1 MILRHPLFLA
11 VVVVFGTA
19 LAVLPAATNTMPLE
33 EVRAG
38 MRGTGI
44 TVFQGMERS
53 EFTAEIIGVL
63 ENSVGV
69 RRNLI
74 LARLEGGPL
83 AVSGVIQGMSGS
95 PVYVDGRLIGAV
107 SYSMGAFPKDT
118 IAGITPIEE
127 MLNDDT
133 GPVQRLQPVAARLTL
148 PLATDTLTSLLPER
162 LTRPGPF
169 ASQAGDVTVTGLSP
183 SAGAALGVQL
193 RPIATPI
200 VMTGFT
206 EEAVAH
212 IGPLFRSAGM
222 VPVVGGALSAQTPLP
237 GGPLQAGDAVGV
249 SLVRGDL
256 SMAGTGTV
264 TLVDEGRVHAF
275 GHPFYN
281 LGAAGFPMTRAF
293 IHGVLPSQS
302 ISSKISAVGDVLGTI
317 DQDRATGISGRHG
330 PGPRM
335 VPVHVTLDSPDR
347 QKSDT
352 FDLEVVADDFFTP
365 LLTYNAML
373 NTLFTHS
380 RQLGASTYVV
390 SGEVRLVG
398 QPTVNFGETFS
409 GDSAT
414 VLAALYI
421 AGPLT
426 ALINNGF
433 ETVAVDSID
442 MSVTAHDDVRLAQL
456 DRVWID
462 EPRPRAGRT
471 VPVRMTARTRRGE
484 EIERTVMI
492 DLPDNAR
499 GRLQVMVSD
508 GTTLAQQE
516 RQESG
521 RDLQATDLGQLIEAM
536 NSARRNNRLYVQL
549 RRQDAGAVMSGRRM
563 AALPP
568 SVLDVL
574 GADKSGRGFTPLRN
588 AVVGEWSVP
597 LDYVVSGSRVL
608 TIDLDT
614 P

>member
-1 MILRHPLFLA
+1 MSLRHPLLLTLA
-11 VVVVFGTA
+11 VLFGAA
-19 LAVLPAATNTMPLE
+19 LAVLPAATEMMPVD

-38 MRGTGI
+38 MRGTGV

-107 SYSMGAFPKDT
+107 SYSMGSFPKDT

-127 MLNDDT
+127 MLSDDT
-133 GPVQRLQPVAARLTL
+133 GPPTRLQPVAAMLSL

-162 LTRPGPF
+162 MARPGPF
-169 ASQAGDVTVTGLSP
+169 AARAGDVTATGLSP
-183 SAGAALGVQL
+183 ADGAALGLQL

-200 VMTGFT
+200 VMGGFNAD
-206 EEAVAH
+206 AVAH
-212 IGPLFRSAGM
+212 ISPIFRSAGM
-222 VPVVGGALSAQTPLP
+222 VPVVGGALAAQTLP
-237 GGPLQAGDAVGV
+237 AGPLEAGDAVGV

-281 LGAAGFPMTRAF
+281 LGSAGFPMTRAF

-347 QKSDT
+347 GKSDT

-380 RQLGASTYVV
+380 RQIGASTYVL
-390 SGEVRLVG
+390 SGEARLVG
-398 QPTVNFGETFS
+398 QPAVRFEEVFT
-409 GDSAT
+409 GDNAT
-414 VLAALYI
+414 ILAALYV

-433 ETVAVDSID
+433 ERVTVDGID
-442 MSVTAHDDVRLAQL
+442 MAITAHDDVRLATL

-462 EPRPRAGRT
+462 DPRPRAGRS
-471 VPVRMTARTRRGE
+471 VPVRIAARTRQGE
-484 EIERTVMI
+484 EINRTVMV
-492 DLPDNAR
+492 DLPASAR
-499 GRLQVMVSD
+499 GQLQVLVAD
-508 GTTLAQQE
+508 GPTLARQE

-521 RDLQATDLGQLIEAM
+521 RDLQATDLGQLVEAM
-536 NSARRNNRLYVQL
+536 NGARRNNQLYVQL

-563 AALPP
+563 ASLPP

-574 GADKSGRGFTPLRN
+574 GADRSGRGFTPLRA
-588 AVVGEWSVP
+588 AVIGEWSVP
-597 LDYVVSGSRVL
+597 LDHVISGSRVL

>member
-1 MILRHPLFLA
+1 MNLRHPLFLT
-11 VVVVFGTA
+11 VVVVFGAA

-95 PVYVDGRLIGAV
+95 PVYIDGRLIGAV
-107 SYSMGAFPKDT
+107 SYSMGSFPKDT
-118 IAGITPIEE
+118 IAGITPIAE

-133 GPVQRLQPVAARLTL
+133 GPVQRLQPVAAALPL
-148 PLATDTLTSLLPER
+148 PLATDALTSLLPDR
-162 LTRPGPF
+162 LARPGPF
-169 ASQAGDVTVTGLSP
+169 AARAGDVTATGLSP
-183 SAGAALGVQL
+183 SDGAALGVQL

-206 EEAVAH
+206 DEAVNH
-212 IGPLFRSAGM
+212 IAPLFRSAGM
-222 VPVVGGALSAQTPLP
+222 VPVVGGALSAQTRLP
-237 GGPLQAGDAVGV
+237 DGPLQAGDAVGV

-293 IHGVLPSQS
+293 IHGILPSQA

-347 QKSDT
+347 GKSDT

-380 RQLGASTYVV
+380 RQIGASTYVV
-390 SGEVRLVG
+390 SGEARLVG
-398 QPTVNFGETFS
+398 QPAVRFDEIFS

-414 VLAALYI
+414 VLAALYV

-433 ETVAVDSID
+433 ETVTVDSIE

-462 EPRPRAGRT
+462 EPRPRPGRT

-499 GRLQVMVSD
+499 GSLQVLVAD

-536 NSARRNNRLYVQL
+536 NTARRNNRLYVQL

-563 AALPP
+563 ASLPP

-574 GADKSGRGFTPLRN
+574 GADRSGRGFTPLRT

-597 LDYVVSGSRVL
+597 LDHVISGSRVL

>member
-1 MILRHPLFLA
+1 MTLRQPLLLTLVFVGAALA
-11 VVVVFGTA
+11 VV
-19 LAVLPAATNTMPLE
+19 PAATDTMPLGD
-33 EVRAG
+33 VRAG
-38 MRGTGI
+38 MRGTGV

-107 SYSMGAFPKDT
+107 SYSMGSFPKDT

-133 GPVQRLQPVAARLTL
+133 GPAPRLQPVSVPLAL
-148 PLATDTLTSLLPER
+148 PLASDSLTTLLPDR
-162 LTRPGPF
+162 LARPGPF
-169 ASQAGDVTVTGLSP
+169 ALRPGDVHATGLS
-183 SAGAALGVQL
+183 AADGGALGLQL

-206 EEAVAH
+206 EAAMDH
-212 IGPLFRSAGM
+212 IAPLFRSAGM
-222 VPVVGGALSAQTPLP
+222 VPVVGGALSAAQSLP
-237 GGPLQAGDAVGV
+237 DGPLQAGDAVGV

-302 ISSKISAVGDVLGTI
+302 ISSKISAVGEVLGTI

-335 VPVHVTLDSPDR
+335 VPVHVSLDSPDR
-347 QKSDT
+347 GKTDT
-352 FDLEVVADDFFTP
+352 FDFEVVTDDFFTP
-365 LLTYNAML
+365 LLTYNAVL

-380 RQLGASTYVV
+380 RQLGASSYVV
-390 SGEVRLVG
+390 SGEARLVD
-398 QPTVNFGETFS
+398 QAPVRFEEMFS

-414 VLAALYI
+414 ILAALYI
-421 AGPLT
+421 SGPLT

-433 ETVAVDSID
+433 EAVSVDSID
-442 MSVTAHDDVRLAQL
+442 LSITAHDDVRTASL

-462 EPRPRAGRT
+462 DPRPRPGRT
-471 VPVRMTARTRRGE
+471 VPLRFTAKTRRGE
-484 EIERTVMI
+484 EITRTVNI
-492 DLPDNAR
+492 DLPANAR
-499 GRLQVMVSD
+499 GRFEVLVAD
-508 GTTLAQQE
+508 GTTLARQE

-521 RDLQATDLGQLIEAM
+521 RDLTATSLGQLIREM
-536 NSARRNNRLYVQL
+536 NGARRNNRLYVQL
-549 RRQDAGAVMSGRRM
+549 RRRDAGAVMGGRRM
-563 AALPP
+563 ASLPP

-574 GADKSGRGFTPLRN
+574 AADPSGRGFTRLRT
-588 AVVGEWSVP
+588 AVVGEWNVP
-597 LDYVVSGSRVL
+597 LDYVISGSRVL
-608 TIDLDT
+608 TIDLDN

>member
-1 MILRHPLFLA
+1 MILRHPLFLT

-133 GPVQRLQPVAARLTL
+133 GPVQRLQPVAATLTL

-183 SAGAALGVQL
+183 TAGAALGVQL

-206 EEAVAH
+206 DEAVAH

-335 VPVHVTLDSPDR
+335 VPVHVTLDSPGR

-398 QPTVNFGETFS
+398 QPAVNFGEIFS

-414 VLAALYI
+414 VLAALYV

-597 LDYVVSGSRVL
+597 LDYVISGSRVL

>member
-1 MILRHPLFLA
+1 MSLRHPVLLTLA
-11 VVVVFGTA
+11 VLFGAA
-19 LAVLPAATNTMPLE
+19 LAVLPAATEMMPLD

-38 MRGTGI
+38 MRGTGV

-107 SYSMGAFPKDT
+107 SYSMGSFPKDT

-127 MLNDDT
+127 MLSDDT
-133 GPVQRLQPVAARLTL
+133 GPVTRLQPVATRLSL
-148 PLATDTLTSLLPER
+148 PLATDALTALLPDR
-162 LTRPGPF
+162 LARPGPF
-169 ASQAGDVTVTGLSP
+169 ASRAGDVTATGLSP
-183 SAGAALGVQL
+183 ADGAALGVQL
-193 RPIATPI
+193 RPIATP
-200 VMTGFT
+200 MAMSGFHAD
-206 EEAVAH
+206 AVAH
-212 IGPLFRSAGM
+212 MSPLFRSAGM
-222 VPVVGGALSAQTPLP
+222 VPVVAGALTAQTLP
-237 GGPLQAGDAVGV
+237 DGPLQAGDAIGV

-281 LGAAGFPMTRAF
+281 LGGAAFPMTRAF
-293 IHGVLPSQS
+293 IHGVLPSLS

-330 PGPRM
+330 PGPHM

-347 QKSDT
+347 GKRDT

-380 RQLGASTYVV
+380 RQIGASTYVV
-390 SGEVRLVG
+390 SGEARLVG
-398 QPTVNFGETFS
+398 QAAVQFEEIFS
-409 GDSAT
+409 GDNAT
-414 VLAALYI
+414 ILAALYV

-433 ETVAVDSID
+433 ETVTVDGIDLSI
-442 MSVTAHDDVRLAQL
+442 TAHDDVRLATL

-462 EPRPRAGRT
+462 DPRPRAGRT
-471 VPVRMTARTRRGE
+471 IPVRITTQTRRGE
-484 EIERTVMI
+484 EIARTVMVN
-492 DLPDNAR
+492 LPASAR
-499 GRLQVMVSD
+499 GQWQVLVAD

-521 RDLQATDLGQLIEAM
+521 RDLQAGDLGQLIEAM
-536 NSARRNNRLYVQL
+536 NGARRNNRLYVQL
-549 RRQDAGAVMSGRRM
+549 RRTDAGAVMNGRRM
-563 AALPP
+563 ASLPP

-574 GADKSGRGFTPLRN
+574 GADRSGRGFTPLRT
-588 AVVGEWSVP
+588 AVMGEWSVP
-597 LDYVVSGSRVL
+597 LDHVVSGSRVVTL
-608 TIDLDT
+608 DLDR

>member
-1 MILRHPLFLA
+1 MPLRHPVLLTLA
-11 VVVVFGTA
+11 VLFGAA
-19 LAVLPAATNTMPLE
+19 LAVLPAATETMPVD

-38 MRGTGI
+38 MRGTGV

-107 SYSMGAFPKDT
+107 SYSMGSFPKDT

-127 MLNDDT
+127 MLSDDT
-133 GPVQRLQPVAARLTL
+133 GPATRLQPVATTLSL
-148 PLATDTLTSLLPER
+148 PLATDALTTLLPDR
-162 LTRPGPF
+162 LARPGPF
-169 ASQAGDVTVTGLSP
+169 ASRADDVTATGLSP
-183 SAGAALGVQL
+183 ADGAALGVQL

-200 VMTGFT
+200 AMSGFHAD
-206 EEAVAH
+206 AVAH
-212 IGPLFRSAGM
+212 MSPLFRSAGM
-222 VPVVGGALSAQTPLP
+222 VPVVAGALTAQTLP
-237 GGPLQAGDAVGV
+237 DGPLQAGDAIGV

-264 TLVDEGRVHAF
+264 TLVDEGRVYAF

-281 LGAAGFPMTRAF
+281 LGGAAFPMTRAF

-335 VPVHVTLDSPDR
+335 VPLHVTLDSPDR
-347 QKSDT
+347 GKRDT

-380 RQLGASTYVV
+380 RQIGASTYVV
-390 SGEVRLVG
+390 SGEARLVG
-398 QPTVNFGETFS
+398 QPAVQFEEIFS
-409 GDSAT
+409 GDNAT
-414 VLAALYI
+414 ILAALYV

-433 ETVAVDSID
+433 ETVTVDGID
-442 MSVTAHDDVRLAQL
+442 MSITAHDDVRLATL

-462 EPRPRAGRT
+462 DPRPRAGRAI
-471 VPVRMTARTRRGE
+471 PVRIAAQTRRGE
-484 EIERTVMI
+484 EIARTVMV
-492 DLPDNAR
+492 DLPASAR
-499 GRLQVMVSD
+499 GQWQVLVAD

-521 RDLQATDLGQLIEAM
+521 RDLQAGDLGQLIEAM
-536 NSARRNNRLYVQL
+536 NGARRNNRLYVQL
-549 RRQDAGAVMSGRRM
+549 RRADAGAVMNGRRM
-563 AALPP
+563 ASLPP

-574 GADKSGRGFTPLRN
+574 GADRSGRGFTPLRT
-588 AVVGEWSVP
+588 AVMGEWSVP
-597 LDYVVSGSRVL
+597 LDHVVSGSRVVTL
-608 TIDLDT
+608 DLDR

>member
-1 MILRHPLFLA
+1 MPLRHPLFLTL
-11 VVVVFGTA
+11 VVLFGAA
-19 LAVLPAATNTMPLE
+19 LAVLPAATDTMPVD

-38 MRGTGI
+38 MRGTGV

-107 SYSMGAFPKDT
+107 SYSMGSFPKDT

-127 MLNDDT
+127 MLTDDT
-133 GPVQRLQPVAARLTL
+133 GPVTRLQPVATVLPL
-148 PLATDTLTSLLPER
+148 PLATDALTSLLPER
-162 LTRPGPF
+162 MARPGPF
-169 ASQAGDVTVTGLSP
+169 ASRAGDVTATGLSP
-183 SAGAALGVQL
+183 ADGAAFGLQL

-200 VMTGFT
+200 VMSGFNA
-206 EEAVAH
+206 EAVAH
-212 IGPLFRSAGM
+212 ISPLFRSAGM
-222 VPVVGGALSAQTPLP
+222 VPVVGGALAAQTLP
-237 GGPLQAGDAVGV
+237 DGPLQAGDAVGV

-281 LGAAGFPMTRAF
+281 LGSAGFPMTRAF
-293 IHGVLPSQS
+293 IHGVLPSLA

-347 QKSDT
+347 GKSDV

-390 SGEVRLVG
+390 SGEARLVG
-398 QPTVNFGETFS
+398 QPPVRFEEIFS

-414 VLAALYI
+414 ILAALYV

-433 ETVAVDSID
+433 ERVTVDGID
-442 MSVTAHDDVRLAQL
+442 MSITAHDDVRLAAL

-462 EPRPRAGRT
+462 DPRPRAGRT
-471 VPVRMTARTRRGE
+471 VPVRIAARTRRGE
-484 EIERTVMI
+484 EITRTVMV
-492 DLPDNAR
+492 DLPASAR
-499 GRLQVMVSD
+499 GRLQILVAD
-508 GTTLAQQE
+508 GTTLARQE

-521 RDLQATDLGQLIEAM
+521 RDLQATDLGQLIDAM

-563 AALPP
+563 ASLPP

-574 GADKSGRGFTPLRN
+574 GADRSGRGFTPLRT

-597 LDYVVSGSRVL
+597 LDHVISGSRVL

>member
-1 MILRHPLFLA
+1 MTSRQPLFLTLLLFCIGA
-11 VVVVFGTA
+11 A
-19 LAVLPAATNTMPLE
+19 LAVLPAATDTMPLD

-38 MRGTGI
+38 MRGTGV

-53 EFTAEIIGVL
+53 EFSAEIIGVL

-95 PVYVDGRLIGAV
+95 PVYIDGRLIGAV
-107 SYSMGAFPKDT
+107 SYSMGSFPKET

-127 MLNDDT
+127 MLSDDT
-133 GPVQRLQPVAARLTL
+133 GPALRRPSVAASLAL
-148 PLATDTLTSLLPER
+148 PLASDILTTLLPDR
-162 LTRPGPF
+162 LARPGPF
-169 ASQAGDVTVTGLSP
+169 ASRPNDVSATGLSP
-183 SAGAALGVQL
+183 VDGAALGVQL

-206 EEAVAH
+206 DAAMAY
-212 IGPLFRSAGM
+212 IAPLFRSGGM
-222 VPVVGGALSAQTPLP
+222 VPVIGGALSAQALP
-237 GGPLQAGDAVGV
+237 DGPLQAGDAVGV

-293 IHGVLPSQS
+293 IHGVLPSQA

-335 VPVHVTLDSPDR
+335 VPVHVSLDSPDR
-347 QKSDT
+347 DKTDT
-352 FDLEVVADDFFTP
+352 FDFEVVADDFFTP

-380 RQLGASTYVV
+380 RQIGASTYVV
-390 SGEVRLVG
+390 SGEATLVG
-398 QPTVNFGETFS
+398 RPPVRFEEMFS

-433 ETVAVDSID
+433 EAVTVESVD
-442 MSVTAHDDVRLAQL
+442 MSIAAHDDVRTARL

-462 EPRPRAGRT
+462 DPRPRPGRT
-471 VPVRMTARTRRGE
+471 IPLRIAARTRRGE
-484 EIERTVMI
+484 ELTRTVMI
-492 DLPDNAR
+492 DVPANAR
-499 GRLQVMVSD
+499 GRLQVVVAD
-508 GTTLAQQE
+508 GITLAQQE

-521 RDLQATDLGQLIEAM
+521 GDMQATDLGQLIEAM
-536 NSARRNNRLYVQL
+536 NTARRNNRLYVQL
-549 RRQDAGAVMSGRRM
+549 RRPDAGAVMGGRRM
-563 AALPP
+563 ASLPP

-574 GADKSGRGFTPLRN
+574 GTDRSGRGFTPLRT
-588 AVVGEWSVP
+588 AIVGEWSVP
-597 LDYVVSGSRVL
+597 LDHVISGSRVL
-608 TIDLDT
+608 TIDLDH